1 MQRSAI
7 LFGGKLILN
16 HEKNHFLDNWRE
28 VSLFKIQGMSKYV
41 TAAQAVQVV
50 KSGDRVY
57 LQAAAAAP
65 TVLANALTDRAQ
77 ELRDVEICHL
87 HTEGEAR
94 YANPALAD
102 SFHVNSFFIGANVRH
117 TLKAGNGSYTPVFL
131 SELPHLFRKKV
142 LPLDVVFIHVSPPDV
157 HGYCSLGVSVEA
169 TVAAIEQAKI
179 VVAQVN
185 KNMPRTFGDGIIHVS
200 KINYLVE
207 VDVPIYG
214 HEVAPFTAEEEKIGG
229 FVASLI
235 DDRSTLQMGI
245 GSIPNAALSKLTHH
259 KDLGLHT
266 EMFSDGVID
275 LIESG
280 VITCNYKGTL
290 RGRVLATF
298 LVGSQRL
305 YTYVHDNPFI
315 ELKESSMVN
324 DTARIRKNPKMIAI
338 NSAIE
343 VDVTGQ
349 VCADSIGPRMYS
361 GVGGQ
366 MDFIRGA
373 SLSEGGKAIIALP
386 STTKRGE
393 SRIVPFLKQ
402 GAGVVS
408 TRSHVQYIIT
418 EYGIAD
424 LYGKTLK
431 QRAEAMIRI
440 AHPNHQEGIERA
452 YYELLNS
459 I

>member
-1 MQRSAI
+1 MNKI
-7 LFGGKLILN
+7 L
-16 HEKNHFLDNWRE
+16 
-28 VSLFKIQGMSKYV
+28 VMSKYV
-41 TAAQAVQVV
+41 TAAEAVKVV
-50 KSGDRVY
+50 KSNDRVY
-57 LQAAAAAP
+57 VQAAAATP
-65 TVLANALTDRAQ
+65 TVLTKALAERAA
-77 ELRDVEICHL
+77 ELRNVEVCHL
-87 HTEGEAR
+87 HTEGNAP
-94 YANPALAD
+94 YANPDLAD

-142 LPLDVVFIHVSPPDV
+142 LLIDVAFIHVSPPDR

-169 TVAAIEQAKI
+169 TVAAIEKAKI
-179 VVAQVN
+179 VIAQVN
-185 KNMPRTFGDGIIHVS
+185 PQMPRTFGDGILHESEID
-200 KINYLVE
+200 YLVAVNE
-207 VDVPIYG
+207 PIFG
-214 HEVAPFTAEEEKIGG
+214 HEPTPFSKEEEKIGEY
-229 FVASLI
+229 VASLI
-235 DDRSTLQMGI
+235 EDRSTLQMGI
-245 GSIPNAALSKLTHH
+245 GSIPNAALSKLTNH

-275 LIESG
+275 LIESD
-280 VITCNYKGTL
+280 VINCNYKGTL

-298 LVGSQRL
+298 LIGSKRL
-305 YTYVHDNPFI
+305 YDFVSDNPFI
-315 ELKESSMVN
+315 EMKESSMVN
-324 DTARIRKNPKMIAI
+324 DTARIRKNPKMVAI

-349 VCADSIGPRMYS
+349 VCADSIGANMYS

-386 STTKRGE
+386 SITKKGE
-393 SRIVPFLKQ
+393 SRIVPYLKQ

-418 EYGIAD
+418 ENGIAN

-431 QRAEAMIRI
+431 QRIDEMVKI
-440 AHPNHQEGIERA
+440 AHPTHQENIERS
-452 YYELLNS
+452 YYEMLK
-459 I
+459 

>member
-1 MQRSAI
+1 M
-7 LFGGKLILN
+7 G
-16 HEKNHFLDNWRE
+16 
-28 VSLFKIQGMSKYV
+28 KYV
-41 TAAQAVQVV
+41 SAAEAVKVV

-57 LQAAAAAP
+57 VQAAAATP
-65 TVLANALTDRAQ
+65 SVLTKALSERAS
-77 ELRDVEICHL
+77 ELKNVEICHL
-87 HTEGEAR
+87 HTEGEAP
-94 YANPALAD
+94 YAHPELAT

-117 TLKAGNGSYTPVFL
+117 TLQAGNGSYTPVFL

-142 LPLDVVFIHVSPPDV
+142 LDLDVVFIHVSPPDK

-169 TVAAIEQAKI
+169 SIAAIENAKI
-179 VVAQVN
+179 VIAQVN
-185 KNMPRTFGDGIIHVS
+185 PQMPRTFGDGILHVTE
-200 KINYLVE
+200 IDYLV
-207 VDVPIYG
+207 DVNQPIFG
-214 HEVAPFTAEEEKIGG
+214 HEVAPISEEEAKIGQY
-229 FVASLI
+229 VASLI
-235 DDRSTLQMGI
+235 EDRSTLQMGI
-245 GSIPNAALSKLTHH
+245 GSIPNAVLAQLKNH

-275 LIESG
+275 LIESD
-280 VITCNYKGTL
+280 VINCNYKGL
-290 RGRVLATF
+290 LQGRALATF
-298 LVGSQRL
+298 LIGSQRL
-305 YTYVHDNPFI
+305 YDFVNDNPFI
-315 ELKESSMVN
+315 EMKESSFVN

-349 VCADSIGPRMYS
+349 VCADSIGMKMYS

-386 STTKRGE
+386 SVTKRGE

-402 GAGVVS
+402 GAGVVT

-418 EYGIAD
+418 ENGIAD

-431 QRAEAMIRI
+431 QRAAEMVKI
-440 AHPNHQEGIERA
+440 AHPNHQEQIERE
-452 YYELLNS
+452 YHECLKCL
-459 I
+459 